1 MNSLEIFI
9 FKKVMFVRQT
19 KSCACLIGAAT
30 INLEIS
36 KRKNMLR
43 LEDIKK
49 KLKTVE
55 NPKKMAKLRAKK
67 KELAT
72 ALKQTIKH
80 KQHMKKRF
88 HEHIKKSGYVPPI
101 YRGR

>member
-1 MNSLEIFI
+1 
-9 FKKVMFVRQT
+9 MFVRQT

-88 HEHIKKSGYVPPI
+88 HEHMKKSGYVPPKM
-101 YRGR
+101 RGR